1 MFEKFSWWFV
11 NDRKHEIKYPWLA
24 NTNKKNAI
32 IFKTIQKSATETR
45 HDRIEKKW
53 LNYKNIIKLW
63 NIKIKLT

>member
-32 IFKTIQKSATETR
+32 IFKTIQS
-45 HDRIEKKW
+45 
-53 LNYKNIIKLW
+53 NW
-63 NIKIKLT
+63 NQTWQDWKEVAEL